1 MEMIRVNSSAIAA
14 VGYDPPSQRM
24 KIQFKQGKT
33 YDFCRVPQSVFDGL
47 LSASSKG
54 SYYDSHIRNRY
65 QCY

>member
-24 KIQFKQGKT
+24 KIKFNQGKT
-33 YDFCRVPQSVFDGL
+33 YDFCRVPKSVFDGL